1 LLVEHVSNLSG
12 YLVIPSA
19 HGPAAGKDRPDGC
32 RMTGMTTPCT
42 GVQIRYVWRQFQ
54 ARNPGRIPAK

>member
-1 LLVEHVSNLSG
+1 LLVEHVSSLSG
-12 YLVIPSA
+12 YLVIRSA
-19 HGPAAGKDRPDGC
+19 DGLADGKDRPDGC

-42 GVQIRYVWRQFQ
+42 GVQIKYVRRQFQ